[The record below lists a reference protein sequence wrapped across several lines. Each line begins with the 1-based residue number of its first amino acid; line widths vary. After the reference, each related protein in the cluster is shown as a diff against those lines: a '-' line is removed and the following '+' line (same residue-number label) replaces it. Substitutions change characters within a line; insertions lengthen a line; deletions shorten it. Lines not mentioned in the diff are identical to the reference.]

1 MANIN
6 NRGVSVITKE
16 FDIGNTN
23 SKVLNSS
30 LIKITTVVIFSKGK
44 SLGLIFPRTFQH
56 LILQGVTV

>member
-23 SKVLNSS
+23 TKVLNSP
-30 LIKITTVVIFSKGK
+30 LIKITKLVIFSKGK
-44 SLGLIFPRTFQH
+44 SLGRIFSRTFQH
-56 LILQGVTV
+56 LFLQGVTD

>member
-23 SKVLNSS
+23 TKVLNSF
-30 LIKITTVVIFSKGK
+30 LIKISILVIFSKGK
-44 SLGLIFPRTFQH
+44 SLRLIFSHTFQH
-56 LILQGVTV
+56 LFLQGVTD